1 MEEQAVRGVR
11 WTFLG
16 YALTRAIGVG
26 GTLVIAR
33 LLLPRDIGV
42 MALATALVGLVGHF
56 AGLGLGPAF
65 VVRQDLDRAQLRTA
79 FSLFALSGIGT
90 AAVVAAAAPLSGR
103 ALRNPQTTSVMLAV
117 AVPLLFSGVTLFYE
131 SALQR
136 ELRFRPLFVARAA
149 RAAAGVGLS
158 IVLAAAGAGV
168 WSLVGGWAL
177 GEAVMLAVLL
187 ARSGDRVRPAWDR
200 AVAASLLRSGW
211 GFVLQS
217 VFSFV
222 EQNTDYV
229 VVGRALGASPLGSYS
244 MAFRIAELPYES
256 VVEPIAQA
264 TFPGFARL
272 RQRGEDPSGAFLAI
286 LRLTSVCVV
295 PFGMVLVGASVPAV
309 RTVLGPHWSAVTSVL
324 PLLAVWGTVRGVSAT
339 IGWFVSSTGH
349 AARLGRAY
357 SRLVLLSIPAVVL
370 AVQHLGLPGAALV
383 MLGNA
388 LVALGIGS
396 TITSRQLGVSRRRQW
411 DAARPAI
418 VAGAPGALAGAA
430 AAAALRRAPAAAAL
444 GAAGVA
450 SVATYLVVLSLQD
463 PALLATTAR
472 QLRRV
477 IRGSGTAAAAAAST
491 DGSAAGAAGEGQPA

>member
-16 YALTRAIGVG
+16 YALTRAIGVV
-26 GTLVIAR
+26 GTLVLAR
-33 LLLPRDIGV
+33 LLLPGDIGV
-42 MALATALVGLVGHF
+42 MALATALVGLIGHLT
-56 AGLGLGPAF
+56 GLGLGPAF
-65 VVRQDLDRAQLRTA
+65 VVRQDLDRPQQRTA
-79 FSLFALSGIGT
+79 FSLCVLAGVGT
-90 AAVVAAAAPLSGR
+90 AAVVAGLAPLAGR
-103 ALRNPQTTSVMLAV
+103 ALRNGQTTSVMLAV
-117 AVPLLFSGVTLFYE
+117 AVPLVFSGVTLFYE
-131 SALQR
+131 STLQR

-149 RAAAGVGLS
+149 SAAAGVGLS

-168 WSLVGGWAL
+168 WSLVGGWIL
-177 GEAVMLAVLL
+177 GQAVMLAVLL
-187 ARSGDRVRPAWDR
+187 ARSDVLVRPAWDR

-222 EQNTDYV
+222 EQNSDYV
-229 VVGRALGASPLGSYS
+229 VVGRTLGASPLGSYS

-272 RQRGEDPSGAFLAI
+272 RQRGEDPGRAFLGL

-309 RTVLGPHWSAVTSVL
+309 RTVLGPRWSAVTSVL
-324 PLLAVWGTVRGVSAT
+324 PILAVWGTVRGVSGT
-339 IGWFVSSTGH
+339 IGWFVSSMGH

-357 SRLVLLSIPAVVL
+357 SAQVLVSIPFLVV
-370 AVQHLGLPGAALV
+370 AVQHLGLPGAGLV
-383 MLGNA
+383 MLANA
-388 LVALGIGS
+388 LVNMAIGS
-396 TITSRQLGVSRRRQW
+396 TIASRRLGVSRRRQW

-418 VAGAPGALAGAA
+418 LAGMPGALAGAA
-430 AAAALRRAPAAAAL
+430 AAAALRGAPAAVAL
-444 GAAGVA
+444 AGAGVGA
-450 SVATYLVVLSLQD
+450 VAVYLAVLSLQD
-463 PALLATTAR
+463 PGLVGGTVR

-477 IRGSGTAAAAAAST
+477 VRGSSTAVVESPAADAPP
-491 DGSAAGAAGEGQPA
+491 G